1 MAPTCLL
8 CWFCSLLCA
17 WSVGMGQ
24 PCSLDH
30 QGWADCSGKSLQH
43 PPSSLPRNIT
53 SLDLSFNSLVMPHH
67 RTLLKHFPSL
77 HSLNL
82 SSNGKLTLS
91 PGVFSNLGT
100 LLLLDLSS
108 CGITYIHMDAFKGL
122 GNLHTLLLRNN
133 SLQELDVPF
142 LLPLKALFH
151 LDLQHNAL
159 VSVDTWS
166 LQLMETVPQV
176 RLEGNP
182 WVCDCS
188 AHPLQQWLQRR
199 RAVQV
204 TCLSPPGLRGQD
216 IAALDS
222 QDLGC
227 QIKQR
232 FARGLSTAQQI
243 TVPENNTTALP
254 ASKGGRSWPYLVGFL
269 ATAIGLSILI
279 ALAAKC
285 KLVHKNFASYRHRPL
300 PEISSIGG
308 SPMEDSSSWDR
319 GSCGSHSIPDA
330 ADLQAEDD
338 DGFIEDNYIQ
348 PSEQLPTKGER
359 ELHRSM

>member
-1 MAPTCLL
+1 
-8 CWFCSLLCA
+8 
-17 WSVGMGQ
+17 
-24 PCSLDH
+24 
-30 QGWADCSGKSLQH
+30 
-43 PPSSLPRNIT
+43 PSSLPRNIT
-53 SLDLSFNSLVMPHH
+53 SLDLSFNSLIIPHH

-82 SSNGKLTLS
+82 SSNAKLTLS
-91 PGVFSNLGT
+91 PAVFSNLGA
-100 LLLLDLSS
+100 LRLLDLSS
-108 CGITYIHMDAFKGL
+108 CSITYIHMDTFKGL

-151 LDLQHNAL
+151 LDLRHNTL

-166 LQLMETVPQV
+166 LQLMETIPRV

-188 AHPLQQWLQRR
+188 VRPLQHWLQRR
-199 RAVQV
+199 RGEPRAWVPGDV
-204 TCLSPPGLRGQD
+204 TGSYTDYQGFLRMSAIWPLFWEMGCTYTRASKSFFMCLCGVTTFSLLTVC
-216 IAALDS
+216 IS
-222 QDLGC
+222 C
-227 QIKQR
+227 V
-232 FARGLSTAQQI
+232 TA
-243 TVPENNTTALP
+243 TALP
-254 ASKGGRSWPYLVGFL
+254 AGKGGRSWPYLVGFIV
-269 ATAIGLSILI
+269 TAIGISILI

-285 KLVHKNFASYRHRPL
+285 KLVQKNFASYRHRPL

-308 SPMEDSSSWDR
+308 SPMEDTSSWDR
-319 GSCGSHSIPDA
+319 SSIPDA

-348 PSEQLPTKGER
+348 PSEQLP
-359 ELHRSM
+359 

>member
-1 MAPTCLL
+1 
-8 CWFCSLLCA
+8 
-17 WSVGMGQ
+17 
-24 PCSLDH
+24 
-30 QGWADCSGKSLQH
+30 
-43 PPSSLPRNIT
+43 PSSLPRNIT

-82 SSNGKLTLS
+82 SSNAKLTLS
-91 PGVFSNLGT
+91 PAIFSNLGA
-100 LLLLDLSS
+100 LRLLDLSN
-108 CGITYIHMDAFKGL
+108 CGITYIHMDTFKGL

-151 LDLQHNAL
+151 LDLRHNAL

-166 LQLMETVPQV
+166 LQLMESVPRV
-176 RLEGNP
+176 RLEGNR

-199 RAVQV
+199 RGEWRGWCQGMCQAGG
-204 TCLSPPGLRGQD
+204 TLSAGVLLDPFALIPGQD
-216 IAALDS
+216 RHRAGQWVCHRLTMC
-222 QDLGC
+222 LPCVTG
-227 QIKQR
+227 
-232 FARGLSTAQQI
+232 
-243 TVPENNTTALP
+243 TALP
-254 ASKGGRSWPYLVGFL
+254 AGKGGRSWPYLVGFIV
-269 ATAIGLSILI
+269 TAIGISILI

-285 KLVHKNFASYRHRPL
+285 KLAHKNFASYRHRPL

-308 SPMEDSSSWDR
+308 SPMEDTSSWDR
-319 GSCGSHSIPDA
+319 GSIADA

-348 PSEQLPTKGER
+348 PSEQLPTK
-359 ELHRSM
+359 

>member
-1 MAPTCLL
+1 
-8 CWFCSLLCA
+8 
-17 WSVGMGQ
+17 
-24 PCSLDH
+24 
-30 QGWADCSGKSLQH
+30 
-43 PPSSLPRNIT
+43 PSSLPRNIT

-82 SSNGKLTLS
+82 SSNAKLTLS
-91 PGVFSNLGT
+91 PAVFSNLGA
-100 LLLLDLSS
+100 LRLLDLSS
-108 CGITYIHMDAFKGL
+108 CGITYIHMDTFKGL

-166 LQLMETVPQV
+166 LQLMEAVPQV

-199 RAVQV
+199 RGEPRGWVAGEVAGCMPQV
-204 TCLSPPGLRGQD
+204 GTELEDGEHWVCHRLTMCLSC
-216 IAALDS
+216 A
-222 QDLGC
+222 
-227 QIKQR
+227 
-232 FARGLSTAQQI
+232 TA
-243 TVPENNTTALP
+243 TALP
-254 ASKGGRSWPYLVGFL
+254 AGKGGRSWPYLVGFL
-269 ATAIGLSILI
+269 VTVIGISILI

-308 SPMEDSSSWDR
+308 SPMEASSSWDR
-319 GSCGSHSIPDA
+319 GSFRSRSIPDA

-348 PSEQLPTKGER
+348 PSEQLPAK
-359 ELHRSM
+359 

>member
-1 MAPTCLL
+1 
-8 CWFCSLLCA
+8 
-17 WSVGMGQ
+17 
-24 PCSLDH
+24 
-30 QGWADCSGKSLQH
+30 
-43 PPSSLPRNIT
+43 PSSLPRNIT

-82 SSNGKLTLS
+82 SSNAKLTLS
-91 PGVFSNLGT
+91 PAVFSNLEV
-100 LLLLDLSS
+100 LRLLDLSS
-108 CGITYIHMDAFKGL
+108 CGITHIPMDTFKGL

-133 SLQELDVPF
+133 SLQHLDVPF
-142 LLPLKALFH
+142 LLPLKALIH

-166 LQLMETVPQV
+166 LQLMEAVPRV
-176 RLEGNP
+176 HLEGNP

-188 AHPLQQWLQRR
+188 VHPLQQWLQRR
-199 RAVQV
+199 PGERGHDWVFVKSICIAPDESDLVLAADCRQAQGWRTGKHWV
-204 TCLSPPGLRGQD
+204 CHRLIMCLS
-216 IAALDS
+216 S
-222 QDLGC
+222 V
-227 QIKQR
+227 
-232 FARGLSTAQQI
+232 TA
-243 TVPENNTTALP
+243 TALP
-254 ASKGGRSWPYLVGFL
+254 AGKGGRSWPYLVGFL
-269 ATAIGLSILI
+269 VTAVGISILI

-308 SPMEDSSSWDR
+308 RPMEDSSNWDR

-348 PSEQLPTKGER
+348 PSEQLPTK
-359 ELHRSM
+359 

>member
-1 MAPTCLL
+1 
-8 CWFCSLLCA
+8 
-17 WSVGMGQ
+17 
-24 PCSLDH
+24 
-30 QGWADCSGKSLQH
+30 
-43 PPSSLPRNIT
+43 PSSLPRNIT

-82 SSNGKLTLS
+82 SSNAKLTLS
-91 PGVFSNLGT
+91 PGVFSNLEA

-108 CGITYIHMDAFKGL
+108 CGITYIHMDTFKGL

-142 LLPLKALFH
+142 LLPLKSLFH
-151 LDLQHNAL
+151 LDLQHNTL

-199 RAVQV
+199 RGERWGWLAGDVSGRQNLEHRSMGLENEEHWV
-204 TCLSPPGLRGQD
+204 CHRLTMCLS
-216 IAALDS
+216 
-222 QDLGC
+222 C
-227 QIKQR
+227 V
-232 FARGLSTAQQI
+232 TA
-243 TVPENNTTALP
+243 TALP

-348 PSEQLPTKGER
+348 PSEQLPTK
-359 ELHRSM
+359 

>member
-1 MAPTCLL
+1 
-8 CWFCSLLCA
+8 
-17 WSVGMGQ
+17 
-24 PCSLDH
+24 
-30 QGWADCSGKSLQH
+30 
-43 PPSSLPRNIT
+43 PSSLPRNIT

-82 SSNGKLTLS
+82 SSNAKLTLS
-91 PGVFSNLGT
+91 PAVFSNLGA
-100 LLLLDLSS
+100 LRLLDLSS
-108 CGITYIHMDAFKGL
+108 CGITYIHMDTFKGL

-133 SLQELDVPF
+133 SLQELDVTF

-159 VSVDTWS
+159 VSVNTWS

-176 RLEGNP
+176 HLEGNP
-182 WVCDCS
+182 LVCNCS

-199 RAVQV
+199 RA
-204 TCLSPPGLRGQD
+204 
-216 IAALDS
+216 LDS

-227 QIKQR
+227 QVKER
-232 FARGLSTAQQI
+232 FARESNTTQPITA
-243 TVPENNTTALP
+243 TENNSKLCRFRGLENGEHCVCHRLTMCLSCVTATALP
-254 ASKGGRSWPYLVGFL
+254 AGKGGRSWPYLVGFL
-269 ATAIGLSILI
+269 VTAIGISILI

-308 SPMEDSSSWDR
+308 SPMENRSSWDR

-348 PSEQLPTKGER
+348 PSEQLP
-359 ELHRSM
+359 

>member
-1 MAPTCLL
+1 
-8 CWFCSLLCA
+8 
-17 WSVGMGQ
+17 
-24 PCSLDH
+24 
-30 QGWADCSGKSLQH
+30 
-43 PPSSLPRNIT
+43 PSSLPRNIT

-82 SSNGKLTLS
+82 SSNAKLTLS
-91 PGVFSNLGT
+91 PAVFSNLRA
-100 LLLLDLSS
+100 LRLLDLSS
-108 CGITYIHMDAFKGL
+108 CGITYIHMDTFKGL

-176 RLEGNP
+176 YLEGNP
-182 WVCDCS
+182 WVCNCS

-199 RAVQV
+199 QGERRGWRCRAGGTPSLLVPTPGQALRWLSRDLLRDSKSKEDWRMGS
-204 TCLSPPGLRGQD
+204 TACATRLTMCLSC
-216 IAALDS
+216 A
-222 QDLGC
+222 
-227 QIKQR
+227 
-232 FARGLSTAQQI
+232 TA
-243 TVPENNTTALP
+243 TALP
-254 ASKGGRSWPYLVGFL
+254 AGKGGRSWPYLVGFL
-269 ATAIGLSILI
+269 VAAIGISILI

-285 KLVHKNFASYRHRPL
+285 KLVHKNFASYHHRPL

-308 SPMEDSSSWDR
+308 SPMEDSSTWER
-319 GSCGSHSIPDA
+319 GSFGSHSIPDA

-348 PSEQLPTKGER
+348 PSEQLP
-359 ELHRSM
+359 

>member
-1 MAPTCLL
+1 
-8 CWFCSLLCA
+8 
-17 WSVGMGQ
+17 
-24 PCSLDH
+24 
-30 QGWADCSGKSLQH
+30 
-43 PPSSLPRNIT
+43 PSSLPRNIT

-82 SSNGKLTLS
+82 SSNAKLTLS
-91 PGVFSNLGT
+91 PAIFSNLGA
-100 LLLLDLSS
+100 LHLLDLSS
-108 CGITYIHMDAFKGL
+108 CGITYIHMDTFKGL

-142 LLPLKALFH
+142 LLPLKALSH

-159 VSVDTWS
+159 VSVGTWS
-166 LQLMETVPQV
+166 LQLMETIPRVH
-176 RLEGNP
+176 LEGNP

-188 AHPLQQWLQRR
+188 VHPLQQWLQRR
-199 RAVQV
+199 QGERRAWVAGEAEAARPRWCSGSV
-204 TCLSPPGLRGQD
+204 GGWPTPGGVCWLCDRKVNREHWVCHRLTMCLS
-216 IAALDS
+216 
-222 QDLGC
+222 C
-227 QIKQR
+227 V
-232 FARGLSTAQQI
+232 TA
-243 TVPENNTTALP
+243 TALP
-254 ASKGGRSWPYLVGFL
+254 AGKGGRSWPYLVGFL
-269 ATAIGLSILI
+269 VAAIGISILI

-308 SPMEDSSSWDR
+308 SPMEDSSNWDR
-319 GSCGSHSIPDA
+319 GSCGSHSITDA

-348 PSEQLPTKGER
+348 PSEQLP
-359 ELHRSM
+359 

>member
-1 MAPTCLL
+1 PN
-8 CWFCSLLCA
+8 
-17 WSVGMGQ
+17 
-24 PCSLDH
+24 
-30 QGWADCSGKSLQH
+30 
-43 PPSSLPRNIT
+43 SLPRNIT

-82 SSNGKLTLS
+82 SSNAKLTLS
-91 PGVFSNLGT
+91 PAVFSNLGT
-100 LLLLDLSS
+100 LRLLDLSS
-108 CGITYIHMDAFKGL
+108 CSISYIHMDAFKGL

-166 LQLMETVPQV
+166 LQLMETVQRV

-182 WVCDCS
+182 WVCNCS

-199 RAVQV
+199 RGEWRGYHKATWSRDLHSDGQQYQPAVRQFCPQCSHPCGLEDGEHWMCHRL
-204 TCLSPPGLRGQD
+204 TMCLSCVTATAMP
-216 IAALDS
+216 
-222 QDLGC
+222 
-227 QIKQR
+227 
-232 FARGLSTAQQI
+232 AR
-243 TVPENNTTALP
+243 
-254 ASKGGRSWPYLVGFL
+254 KGGRSWPYLVGFL
-269 ATAIGLSILI
+269 VAAIGISILI

-300 PEISSIGG
+300 PEISSVGG

-319 GSCGSHSIPDA
+319 GSCGSHSITDA

-348 PSEQLPTKGER
+348 PSEQLP
-359 ELHRSM
+359 

>member
-8 CWFCSLLCA
+8 YWVCSLLCV
-17 WSVGMGQ
+17 WSAVMGH

-30 QGWADCSGKSLQH
+30 QGRADCSGKSLQYT
-43 PPSSLPRNIT
+43 PSSLPRNIT

-82 SSNGKLTLS
+82 SSNAKLMLS
-91 PGVFSNLGT
+91 PAIFSNLGA
-100 LLLLDLSS
+100 LRLLDLSS
-108 CGITYIHMDAFKGL
+108 CGITYIHMDTFKGL

-142 LLPLKALFH
+142 LLPLKALSH

-159 VSVDTWS
+159 VSVGTWS
-166 LQLMETVPQV
+166 LQLMETIPRV

-188 AHPLQQWLQRR
+188 VHPLQQWLQHR

-204 TCLSPPGLRGQD
+204 TCVSPPGLRGQE

-232 FARGLSTAQQI
+232 FARELTTPQEI
-243 TVPENNTTALP
+243 TVTENNTTALP
-254 ASKGGRSWPYLVGFL
+254 SGKGGRSWPYLVGFL
-269 ATAIGLSILI
+269 VAAVSISILI

-308 SPMEDSSSWDR
+308 SPMEDSSNWDR
-319 GSCGSHSIPDA
+319 GSCGSHFIPDA

-348 PSEQLPTKGER
+348 PSEQLPTKEER
-359 ELHRSM
+359 ELHRSI

>member
-1 MAPTCLL
+1 
-8 CWFCSLLCA
+8 
-17 WSVGMGQ
+17 
-24 PCSLDH
+24 
-30 QGWADCSGKSLQH
+30 
-43 PPSSLPRNIT
+43 PSSLPRNIT

-82 SSNGKLTLS
+82 SSNAKLMLS
-91 PGVFSNLGT
+91 PAVFSNLGA
-100 LLLLDLSS
+100 LRLLDLSS
-108 CGITYIHMDAFKGL
+108 CGIIYIHMDTFKGL
-122 GNLHTLLLRNN
+122 GNLRTLLLRNN

-199 RAVQV
+199 QGERRGRVAGEVAFVLLPKKVTSAGCTPQV
-204 TCLSPPGLRGQD
+204 GTGLEDGEHWVCHRLTMCLSC
-216 IAALDS
+216 AA
-222 QDLGC
+222 
-227 QIKQR
+227 
-232 FARGLSTAQQI
+232 A
-243 TVPENNTTALP
+243 TALP
-254 ASKGGRSWPYLVGFL
+254 AGKGGRSWPYLVGFL
-269 ATAIGLSILI
+269 VTAIGISILI

-319 GSCGSHSIPDA
+319 GSFGSRSVPDA

-348 PSEQLPTKGER
+348 PSEQLPAK
-359 ELHRSM
+359 

>member
-1 MAPTCLL
+1 
-8 CWFCSLLCA
+8 
-17 WSVGMGQ
+17 
-24 PCSLDH
+24 
-30 QGWADCSGKSLQH
+30 
-43 PPSSLPRNIT
+43 PSSLPRNIT

-67 RTLLKHFPSL
+67 RTLLKPFPSL
-77 HSLNL
+77 RSLNL
-82 SSNGKLTLS
+82 SGNVMLTLS
-91 PGVFSNLGT
+91 PAVFSNLGA
-100 LLLLDLSS
+100 LRLLDLSS
-108 CGITYIHMDAFKGL
+108 CGITYIHMDTFKGL

-142 LLPLKALFH
+142 LLPLKALSH

-182 WVCDCS
+182 WLCDCT
-188 AHPLQQWLQRR
+188 AQPLQQWLQRR
-199 RAVQV
+199 QGERRGWQSSTGSMPQAGTGQEDGEHWVCHRL
-204 TCLSPPGLRGQD
+204 TMCLSC
-216 IAALDS
+216 A
-222 QDLGC
+222 
-227 QIKQR
+227 
-232 FARGLSTAQQI
+232 TA
-243 TVPENNTTALP
+243 TALP
-254 ASKGGRSWPYLVGFL
+254 AGKGGRSWPYLVGFL
-269 ATAIGLSILI
+269 VTAIGISILI

-285 KLVHKNFASYRHRPL
+285 KLVHRNFASYRHRPL

-348 PSEQLPTKGER
+348 PSEQLPGK
-359 ELHRSM
+359 

>member
-1 MAPTCLL
+1 
-8 CWFCSLLCA
+8 
-17 WSVGMGQ
+17 
-24 PCSLDH
+24 
-30 QGWADCSGKSLQH
+30 
-43 PPSSLPRNIT
+43 PSSLPRNIT

-82 SSNGKLTLS
+82 SSNAKLTLS
-91 PGVFSNLGT
+91 PAVFSNLGA
-100 LLLLDLSS
+100 LRLLDLSS
-108 CGITYIHMDAFKGL
+108 CGITYIHMDSFKGL

-142 LLPLKALFH
+142 LLPLKALIH

-159 VSVDTWS
+159 VSVDAWS

-176 RLEGNP
+176 CLEGNP
-182 WVCDCS
+182 WVCNCS

-199 RAVQV
+199 RGERRGWSIRVAPNESDPVLAACHRQAEGWRMGITV
-204 TCLSPPGLRGQD
+204 CATRLIMCLSC
-216 IAALDS
+216 A
-222 QDLGC
+222 
-227 QIKQR
+227 
-232 FARGLSTAQQI
+232 TA
-243 TVPENNTTALP
+243 TALP
-254 ASKGGRSWPYLVGFL
+254 ARKGGRSWPYLVGFL
-269 ATAIGLSILI
+269 VTAIGISILI

-300 PEISSIGG
+300 PKISSIGG
-308 SPMEDSSSWDR
+308 SPMEDSNSWDR
-319 GSCGSHSIPDA
+319 GSFGSRSIPDA

-348 PSEQLPTKGER
+348 PSEQLPAK
-359 ELHRSM
+359 

>member
-1 MAPTCLL
+1 
-8 CWFCSLLCA
+8 
-17 WSVGMGQ
+17 
-24 PCSLDH
+24 
-30 QGWADCSGKSLQH
+30 
-43 PPSSLPRNIT
+43 PSSLPRNIT
-53 SLDLSFNSLVMPHH
+53 GLDLSFNSLVMPHH

-82 SSNGKLTLS
+82 SSNAKLSLS
-91 PGVFSNLGT
+91 PAVFSNLGA
-100 LLLLDLSS
+100 LRLLDLSS
-108 CGITYIHMDAFKGL
+108 CGITYIHMDTFKGL
-122 GNLHTLLLRNN
+122 GNLNTLLLRNN

-166 LQLMETVPQV
+166 LQLMETVPRV

-199 RAVQV
+199 QAPSKSSGVSMGICEFVYIQLKGYRQIESYTVHWSGKLEDGEHWV
-204 TCLSPPGLRGQD
+204 CHRLTMCLSC
-216 IAALDS
+216 A
-222 QDLGC
+222 
-227 QIKQR
+227 
-232 FARGLSTAQQI
+232 TA
-243 TVPENNTTALP
+243 TALP
-254 ASKGGRSWPYLVGFL
+254 AGKGGRSWPYLVGFIV
-269 ATAIGLSILI
+269 TAIGISILI

-308 SPMEDSSSWDR
+308 NPMENGRSWDR
-319 GSCGSHSIPDA
+319 GSFGSHSIPDA

-348 PSEQLPTKGER
+348 PSEQL
-359 ELHRSM
+359 